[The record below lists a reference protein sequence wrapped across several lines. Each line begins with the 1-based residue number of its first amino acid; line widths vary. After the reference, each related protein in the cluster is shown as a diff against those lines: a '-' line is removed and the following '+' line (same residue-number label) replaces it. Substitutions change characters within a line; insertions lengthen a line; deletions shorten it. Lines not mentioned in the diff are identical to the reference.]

1 MSSKFLNSTLY
12 MYVLII
18 KVQFGFYIAYS
29 TFLFRGGGGGG
40 VTAFYK
46 FGCLLY
52 QRGLNRMFMVLK
64 QWFFPA
70 VLSLE
75 MIILINN
82 FLFIW

>member
-1 MSSKFLNSTLY
+1 

-29 TFLFRGGGGGG
+29 TCILFFLGVGGR